1 MRCIFES
8 LALKQRYVLER
19 IVQVNARQ
27 PTVIHIVGG
36 GSQNQLLCQ
45 LTADACQLPVVAG
58 PVEATALGN
67 VLVQAMAVGCSAR
80 WPMCAPSCGGSVTLA
95 EYQPRQSPGW
105 DVAYARINKLMEG
118 DSAQV

>member
-19 IVQVNARQ
+19 ITQVHAQQ
-27 PTVIHIVGG
+27 PAVIHIVGG

-67 VLVQAMAVGCSAR
+67 VLVQAMAVGLLGSLADVR
-80 WPMCAPSCGGSVTLA
+80 AVVRRSVTLA
-95 EYQPRQSPGW
+95 EYQPRRSAGW
-105 DVAYARINKLMEG
+105 DVAYAYQQKLITQI
-118 DSAQV
+118 SL